1 MPQKE
6 LGKSTIQIVDDTS
19 HEDNP
24 YGFERVY
31 LGAGTRGGRDA
42 YWEFGHPDLP
52 NRHILVFGASGT
64 GKTYLIQALM
74 CELARLGRNTL
85 VVDYTSGFTN
95 SQLKKL

>member
-1 MPQKE
+1 MALVAEKAQTTEYKSSKEQESHASQDNTCSQKE

-42 YWEFGHPDLP
+42 YWEFGHRICLTDTFLSSV
-52 NRHILVFGASGT
+52 L
-64 GKTYLIQALM
+64 L
-74 CELARLGRNTL
+74 ELERRT
-85 VVDYTSGFTN
+85 
-95 SQLKKL
+95 